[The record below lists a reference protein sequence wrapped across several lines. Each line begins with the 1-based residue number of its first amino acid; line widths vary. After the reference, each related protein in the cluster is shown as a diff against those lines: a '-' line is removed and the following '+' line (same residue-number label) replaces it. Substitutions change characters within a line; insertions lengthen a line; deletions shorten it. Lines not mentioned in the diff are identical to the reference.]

1 MSVNSL
7 FAPTTTTNNA
17 ASVASSAASA
27 AANTA
32 NSSNPNGSLVSATTF
47 MQLMVQQLENQDPLN
62 PQSSSAS
69 LAQLAQFDSLNQLNS
84 VNSNLQT
91 IVSDQNQATLGSA
104 VNMVGTS
111 VQASG
116 NAFGYSSG
124 SAANLNYSLPQNAGS
139 VSMDIYNSS
148 GNLVYNTNLG
158 AQNSGSQSFTWDGTE
173 NSGQA
178 ASSGNYTF
186 SVGATGSTG
195 TAITP
200 STFTQATVT
209 GLSTSSTGAVQLE
222 LNNGSTVPLSSV
234 TNVN

>member
-7 FAPTTTTNNA
+7 FAPITTTNNA

-32 NSSNPNGSLVSATTF
+32 NLSNSNGSLISAATF

-62 PQSSSAS
+62 PQSSSDS

-104 VNMVGTS
+104 VNMVGQS

-116 NAFGYSSG
+116 NAFGYSGG

-158 AQNSGSQSFTWDGTE
+158 AQSAGSQSFTWDGTE
-173 NSGQA
+173 NGGQA
-178 ASSGNYTF
+178 APNGNYTF
-186 SVGATGSTG
+186 SVGATGSGG

-222 LNNGSTVPLSSV
+222 LSNGSTVPLSSV

>member
-7 FAPTTTTNNA
+7 FAPTTATNANT
-17 ASVASSAASA
+17 VASSAANA

-84 VNSNLQT
+84 VNSNLQAL
-91 IVSDQNQATLGSA
+91 VSGENQAALGSA
-104 VNMVGTS
+104 VNMVGKS
-111 VQASG
+111 VKASG

-124 SAANLNYSLPQNAGS
+124 SASNLSYSLPGNASS

-158 AQNSGSQSFTWDGTE
+158 AQNAGSQSFTWDGTE

-178 ASSGNYTF
+178 APSGNYTF
-186 SVGATGSTG
+186 SVGATGSG
-195 TAITP
+195 GAAITP

-222 LNNGSTVPLSSV
+222 LSNGSTVPLSSV
-234 TNVN
+234 TNVQ

>member
-7 FAPTTTTNNA
+7 FAPTATTNA
-17 ASVASSAASA
+17 AGVASSAANA

-32 NSSNPNGSLVSATTF
+32 NSSNPNGSLISATTF
-47 MQLMVQQLENQDPLN
+47 MQLMVQQLKNQDPLN

-84 VNSNLQT
+84 VNSNLKT
-91 IVSDQNQATLGSA
+91 LVADENQAALGSA
-104 VNMVGTS
+104 VNMVGKS

-116 NAFGYSSG
+116 DSFGYSSG
-124 SAANLNYSLPQNAGS
+124 STANLNYSLPQNAGS

-158 AQNSGSQSFTWDGTE
+158 AQSAGSQSFTWDGTE
-173 NSGQA
+173 NGGQTA
-178 ASSGNYTF
+178 PSGNYTF
-186 SVGATGSTG
+186 SVGATGSG
-195 TAITP
+195 GAAIAP
-200 STFTQATVT
+200 STFAQATVT

-222 LNNGSTVPLSSV
+222 LSNGSTVPLSSI

>member
-7 FAPTTTTNNA
+7 FAPTTTTNA
-17 ASVASSAASA
+17 ATVASSSANA
-27 AANTA
+27 AAATA
-32 NSSNPNGSLVSATTF
+32 NSSNPNSGLVSASTF

-69 LAQLAQFDSLNQLNS
+69 LAQLAQFDSLNQLNA

-91 IVSDQNQATLGSA
+91 LVSNQNQATLGSA
-104 VNMVGTS
+104 VNMVGKS
-111 VQASG
+111 VQANG

-124 SAANLNYSLPQNAGS
+124 SASSLSYSLPQNAGS
-139 VSMDIYNSS
+139 VSMDIYNTS

-158 AQNSGSQSFTWDGTE
+158 SQSAGLQSFTWNGME
-173 NSGQA
+173 NSGQTA
-178 ASSGNYTF
+178 PSGNYTF
-186 SVGATGSTG
+186 SVGATGSG
-195 TAITP
+195 GAAITP

-209 GLSTSSTGAVQLE
+209 GLYTSSTGAVQLE
-222 LNNGSTVPLSSV
+222 LSNGSTVPLSSV

>member
-1 MSVNSL
+1 MS
-7 FAPTTTTNNA
+7 
-17 ASVASSAASA
+17 
-27 AANTA
+27 
-32 NSSNPNGSLVSATTF
+32 
-47 MQLMVQQLENQDPLN
+47 E
-62 PQSSSAS
+62 
-69 LAQLAQFDSLNQLNS
+69 
-84 VNSNLQT
+84 
-91 IVSDQNQATLGSA
+91 QNQATLGSA
-104 VNMVGTS
+104 VNMVGQS

-116 NAFGYSSG
+116 NAFGYSGG
-124 SAANLNYSLPQNAGS
+124 STSNLNYSLPQNASS

-209 GLSTSSTGAVQLE
+209 GLSTSPSGAVQLE

>member
-7 FAPTTTTNNA
+7 FAPAATTNANT
-17 ASVASSAASA
+17 VASSAANA

-84 VNSNLQT
+84 VNSNLQAL
-91 IVSDQNQATLGSA
+91 VAGENQATLGNA
-104 VNMVGTS
+104 VNMVGKS
-111 VQASG
+111 VQANG
-116 NAFGYSSG
+116 NAFGFSSG
-124 SAANLNYSLPQNAGS
+124 ATANLSYSLPSNASS

-158 AQNSGSQSFTWDGTE
+158 AQSAGSQSFTWDGTE

-178 ASSGNYTF
+178 APSGNYTF
-186 SVGATGSTG
+186 SVGATGSG
-195 TAITP
+195 GAAIPP

-222 LNNGSTVPLSSV
+222 LSNGSTVPLSSV

>member
-7 FAPTTTTNNA
+7 FAPAATTNANT
-17 ASVASSAASA
+17 VASLAANA

-84 VNSNLQT
+84 VNSNLQAL
-91 IVSDQNQATLGSA
+91 VAGENQATLGSA
-104 VNMVGTS
+104 VNMVGKS

-116 NAFGYSSG
+116 NAFGFSSG
-124 SAANLNYSLPQNAGS
+124 ATANLSYSLPSNASS

-158 AQNSGSQSFTWDGTE
+158 AQSAGSQSFTWDGTE

-178 ASSGNYTF
+178 APSGNYTF
-186 SVGATGSTG
+186 SVVATGSG
-195 TAITP
+195 GAAIAP
-200 STFTQATVT
+200 STFTQASVT

-222 LNNGSTVPLSSV
+222 LSNGSTVPLSSV

>member
-7 FAPTTTTNNA
+7 FAPTTATNANT
-17 ASVASSAASA
+17 VASTAASA

-32 NSSNPNGSLVSATTF
+32 SSSNSNSSGLVNASTF
-47 MQLMVQQLENQDPLN
+47 MQLMVQQLQNQDPLN

-69 LAQLAQFDSLNQLNS
+69 LAQLAQFDSLNQLNT

-91 IVSDQNQATLGSA
+91 LVADQNQATLGSA
-104 VNMVGTS
+104 VNMVGKS
-111 VQASG
+111 VQATG

-124 SAANLNYSLPQNAGS
+124 STSNLSYSLPSNASS
-139 VSMDIYNSS
+139 VSMDIYNSA

-158 AQNSGSQSFTWDGTE
+158 AQSAGSQSFTWDGAE
-173 NSGQA
+173 NSGQTA
-178 ASSGNYTF
+178 PSGNYTF
-186 SVGATGSTG
+186 SVGATGSGG

-209 GLSTSSTGAVQLE
+209 GLSTSSNGAVQLE
-222 LNNGSTVPLSSV
+222 LSNGSTVPLSSV
-234 TNVN
+234 TNVG

>member
-17 ASVASSAASA
+17 ASVASSAATA
-27 AANTA
+27 ASNSNNLISENTFMNLMVKELQNQNPLDPMSNTDYISELA
-32 NSSNPNGSLVSATTF
+32 QFNSMNQLTSMNSTLQSLVS
-47 MQLMVQQLENQDPLN
+47 L
-62 PQSSSAS
+62 
-69 LAQLAQFDSLNQLNS
+69 
-84 VNSNLQT
+84 
-91 IVSDQNQATLGSA
+91 QNQATLGSA
-104 VNMVGTS
+104 VNMVGQS

-116 NAFGYSSG
+116 NAFGFSSG
-124 SAANLNYSLPQNAGS
+124 ATANLNYSLPQNAGS

-158 AQNSGSQSFTWDGTE
+158 AQSAGSQSFTWDGTE
-173 NSGQA
+173 NGGQTA
-178 ASSGNYTF
+178 PNGNYTF
-186 SVGATGSTG
+186 SVGATGSGG

-222 LNNGSTVPLSSV
+222 LSNGSTVPLSSV

>member
-7 FAPTTTTNNA
+7 FAPTATVNA
-17 ASVASSAASA
+17 GSVASSAANA

-32 NSSNPNGSLVSATTF
+32 NLSNSNGSLISATTF
-47 MQLMVQQLENQDPLN
+47 MQLMVQQLQNQDPLN

-69 LAQLAQFDSLNQLNS
+69 LAQLAQFDSLNQLNT
-84 VNSNLQT
+84 VNSELQT
-91 IVSDQNQATLGSA
+91 LVSDQNQATLGSA
-104 VNMVGTS
+104 VNMVGKS
-111 VQASG
+111 VQANG

-124 SAANLNYSLPQNAGS
+124 ATANLSYSLPQNASS
-139 VSMDIYNSS
+139 VSMDIYNTS

-158 AQNSGSQSFTWDGTE
+158 AQSAGSQSFTWDGTE
-173 NSGQA
+173 NSGQTA
-178 ASSGNYTF
+178 PSGNYTF
-186 SVGATGSTG
+186 SVGATGSGG

-209 GLSTSSTGAVQLE
+209 GLSTASNGAVQLE
-222 LNNGSTVPLSSV
+222 LSNGSTVPLSSV